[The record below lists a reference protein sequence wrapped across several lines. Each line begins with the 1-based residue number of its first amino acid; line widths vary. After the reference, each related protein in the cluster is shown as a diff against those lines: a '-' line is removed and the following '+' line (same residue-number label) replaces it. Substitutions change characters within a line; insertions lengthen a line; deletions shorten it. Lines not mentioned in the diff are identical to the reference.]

1 MGERC
6 VSAILRGDSVPRQ
19 GKQLNIWIPDQVMAA
34 LEAWILEQGTT
45 KTDGVIQAI
54 QVLTGTHPEAPPD
67 LRAQVAE
74 LRGMVENLRSRL
86 DRLEGGAVTDL
97 QERVTGL
104 EQAQWDAG
112 PQPRLAT
119 EIEEVLSQMGTTWEA
134 ATPDQLKQITKTLRI
149 RVSRSAT
156 PEQLRHQIQ
165 AWTPP
170 A

>member
-1 MGERC
+1 M
-6 VSAILRGDSVPRQ
+6 PRQ
-19 GKQLNIWIPDQVMAA
+19 GKQLNIWIPDEVMAA
-34 LEAWILEQGTT
+34 LEAWIQAEGTT

-74 LRGMVENLRSRL
+74 LRGTVEDLCSRL
-86 DRLEGGAVTDL
+86 DRLEGPAFAEL
-97 QERVTGL
+97 QERLTGL
-104 EQAQWDAG
+104 EEAQLTAG

-119 EIEEVLSQMGTTWEA
+119 EIQEILTQMGTTWEA
-134 ATPDQLKQITKTLRI
+134 ATLDQLKQITKTLRI

-156 PEQLRHQIQ
+156 PEQLRCQIQ